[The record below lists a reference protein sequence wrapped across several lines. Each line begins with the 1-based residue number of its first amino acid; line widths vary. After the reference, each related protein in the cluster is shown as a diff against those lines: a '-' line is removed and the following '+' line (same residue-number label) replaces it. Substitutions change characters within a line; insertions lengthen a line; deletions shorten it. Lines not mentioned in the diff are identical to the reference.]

1 MIESIQEAIW
11 VMGEYS
17 MQTVLIG
24 LGIALVLVVW
34 GTRRV
39 RPGVKTAALI
49 AGVFTLWAALFLAVD
64 AGYRAWQESPNPP
77 DEAFSDAGG
86 PFFFLLL
93 GWLPSGIL
101 LGTVFFLTSAI
112 WPRGTHRQRPVEP
125 GNFR

>member
-11 VMGEYS
+11 VIAEYG

-24 LGIALVLVVW
+24 LGIALVLVLW
-34 GTRRV
+34 GTRRA

-64 AGYRAWQESPNPP
+64 AGYRAWQQSPNPP
-77 DEAFSDAGG
+77 HEAFSDAGG

-101 LGTVFFLTSAI
+101 LGSVFLFASMV
-112 WPRGTHRQRPVEP
+112 WPREARQSRPAEP
-125 GNFR
+125 DGKP

>member
-1 MIESIQEAIW
+1 MFESIQEAIW

-17 MQTVLIG
+17 SQTVMIG
-24 LGIALVLVVW
+24 LVISIALVVW
-34 GTRRV
+34 GSRRV
-39 RPGVKTAALI
+39 RPGVKTALLI
-49 AGVFTLWAALFLAVD
+49 VGVFALWAALFLAAD

-101 LGTVFFLTSAI
+101 LGSVFLLASTL
-112 WPRGTHRQRPVEP
+112 WPRGARVKRPASPESKP
-125 GNFR
+125 